1 MLRRRI
7 VVPALPSTALQF
19 AEVSKRYTQ
28 YSEAFH
34 ECSPTHSNGLYS
46 PKLRGLHKSILL
58 NTEITPKTTTLP
70 TTKTMKRTKGELTRL
85 SVLSFLDTVKLNA
98 ILKSSEV
105 AGRFTT
111 TTAANYTPSS
121 STNTPKDVVMR
132 RMGVLPSMASQSGL
146 LRTTAVRLMPVL
158 AGPTLDTRIG
168 DIMKIDNS
176 LAAEML
182 PNVVRLLIDP
192 QAEGVENVSLSD
204 FAAMQPKRQLAA
216 LGGKKIWHDWL
227 IDSTH
232 YKQVARLGLESPYYD
247 LRALQQ
253 AGISTLY
260 QWAEQPDLVKVSSYT
275 RSLLD
280 AAVEK
285 SVEAYVVE
293 VAKVVNKSILLEDT
307 LISWAADT
315 IGKFVLDTLRIS
327 MEQATAQRDASG
339 INGTSSSSTTTST
352 SSSSSS
358 SSTVSMTGMNEN
370 GMDQPAIAAM
380 NSNASPNI
388 RPGEV
393 CTLEHYHRLA
403 RKVLASVR
411 KEYIAQRQADQGNN
425 NATKIQLDSQAE
437 AEIREKAY
445 TTLSDA
451 MLRVLEAQSPNMPQE
466 LHSLRDYG
474 FLALERLPGLLRQAS
489 SVLQLQSIPVRYFVF
504 HSTGERE
511 EDELERQEF
520 ELFPYNNTSGATTTT
535 SGGGNGSSNI
545 NSNNSSG
552 GATLNVTAPALVSGI
567 FLAGTGNCNITLGE
581 WPGFPQPPPS
591 SLGGGGGGGGS
602 GGNTNDPL
610 QNEYFSV
617 LHRLKRHTT
626 RVARTSIFE
635 TIKRADDFRNGFN
648 AVEALG
654 LHQLLGTAKLVE
666 DRLISVLNCYYNS
679 SSISKPIHFIEAGH
693 SGGKSSML
701 QRLSKRM
708 NESGRNTVTVRYSGT
723 ATPFT
728 PGLDDHP
735 LAFPARFWFR
745 VALSS
750 CPYLVRTEELF
761 TRAPKSVMWWA
772 NRLNWSWEQ
781 YQKCIRLPNQKEG
794 EPSSLHAI
802 LVDDIDRV
810 LDAMENRF
818 VHATFSVNGILNGAN
833 NVHPLPSYSN
843 ITGDETHEVGTTS
856 TNTGHNHEKRYHDKK
871 ILGNNSSPSLLTSM
885 TQYKPY
891 VPFHPDMVEAALAR
905 ITVAV
910 GQLDMVFTGH
920 RVSKMFLTHADTP
933 VRRYFIPLANGIGLQ
948 QRLRVLPL
956 ISVLYALHQRS
967 RLEFSGLMYEVLKN
981 CPGLL
986 GYTLEV
992 FWSGRAA
999 LMDLRGGAPR
1009 LMQWSNTHPLFRSNV
1024 PTELF
1029 AELPQRNFLLQNL
1042 PEARLRLVELLQRQL
1057 SSPTGYLTTGVDT
1070 TLQDERDGLIV
1081 PYNNTTCQVH
1091 PFALFTIFTHQDP
1104 LESPKEATVVRAWGE
1119 VWAEYCAVV
1128 NTMGTSNERKR
1139 DALRVLLHGALLL
1152 RVVAVS
1158 GAQMD
1163 LNLKIPPYGFPLLA
1177 SPTRIKQKGGA
1188 EPLVTKATPETVR
1201 KALAAYK
1208 TFFAQ
1213 TEQTHFPFRPS
1224 VGLNGGCDVVSI
1236 AGTTLALYD
1245 LVTTPEA
1252 LKDISYRFAE
1262 ALLGVLHCLGKNVL
1276 PQNRIRQIHYVS
1288 VVSIDQSIS
1297 FTSTNGGGCGIGVC
1311 GGGSSGNVM
1320 NAVSGVGSSSSMAT
1334 DDVFASPP
1342 TSVVPYFLDLSAV
1355 FEDDVIDRLRALQ
1368 DVLGISKEF
1377 RTLND
1382 LLDELE
1388 SAHHVYVHQDVVA
1401 SSQEL
1406 ESLLSTTLTQLVPD
1420 ATVLPAYAAELV
1432 SPDALLLDL
1441 LEAGEAEM
1449 LEAERAERG
1458 ERGGGGGA
1466 EAEEMRR
1473 EAALAREAGG
1483 GGVAVCADAEHLQ
1496 ESAEMLEALLNDA
1509 LADPVHRSAEE
1520 QRTHDTAQEALLA
1533 DIAAEDAINN
1543 SIPVPDTNI
1552 SKAHYEDALAWLHDI
1567 ITPPA
1572 AEQQG
1577 NRGDDNVI
1585 VTTTLSGA
1593 VPQQTTNGG
1602 AFVSLSN
1609 DEDEEE
1615 QEHEQAPNL
1624 KEKEVVKEVHASGG
1638 GSERKKAAESNKKKT
1653 TTTTT
1658 TSSNSN
1664 SRNSRPSS
1672 RQQRS
1677 KPQRGKAKKQSV
1689 STSTGRKK
1697 ASSAAT
1703 TMNTSS
1709 SNSNAKRKAAA
1720 AKKNSKKSSTS
1731 STVTTGKKN
1740 KRR

>member
-7 VVPALPSTALQF
+7 IVPTLPSTALQF
-19 AEVSKRYTQ
+19 AEVRKRYSQ
-28 YSEAFH
+28 YAGAFH
-34 ECSPTHSNGLYS
+34 ECLPAHSGLYL
-46 PKLRGLHKSILL
+46 PKLRRLHKAML
-58 NTEITPKTTTLP
+58 NEEVTPNTPSTRITTIT
-70 TTKTMKRTKGELTRL
+70 GELTRL
-85 SVLSFLDTVKLNA
+85 SVLSFIDTVKLDE
-98 ILKSSEV
+98 ILKNSEV

-111 TTAANYTPSS
+111 ITAANNTPSI
-121 STNTPKDVVMR
+121 TITPENVVMKR
-132 RMGVLPSMASQSGL
+132 IGALQSMASQSGF
-146 LRTTAVRLMPVL
+146 LRTTALRRMPVL

-216 LGGKKIWHDWL
+216 LGGKKMWHDWL

-285 SVEAYVVE
+285 SVEAYVAE

-307 LISWAADT
+307 LVSWAADT

-327 MEQATAQRDASG
+327 VEQAAAQRDAFG
-339 INGTSSSSTTTST
+339 VNGT
-352 SSSSSS
+352 SSSSS
-358 SSTVSMTGMNEN
+358 SSTVSMAGMNESI
-370 GMDQPAIAAM
+370 MEQPAMAAM
-380 NSNASPNI
+380 NSNTSPNI
-388 RPGEV
+388 RPGEL

-403 RKVLASVR
+403 RKVLTSVR
-411 KEYIAQRQADQGNN
+411 KEYMAQRQADQGSNN
-425 NATKIQLDSQAE
+425 NNNNNNNTTKLQLDSQAE

-451 MLRVLEAQSPNMPQE
+451 MLRVLEAQAPNMPQE

-489 SVLQLQSIPVRYFVF
+489 SVLQLQSVPVRYFVF

-511 EDELERQEF
+511 GDELERQEF
-520 ELFPYNNTSGATTTT
+520 ELFPSNLSDGSKSG
-535 SGGGNGSSNI
+535 S
-545 NSNNSSG
+545 
-552 GATLNVTAPALVSGI
+552 GATLNVTAPALVGGI
-567 FLAGTGNCNITLGE
+567 FLAGTANCNITLGE
-581 WPGFPQPPPS
+581 WPGFPQPPTS
-591 SLGGGGGGGGS
+591 SSSSSYSYSS
-602 GGNTNDPL
+602 GGNSTDVL

-626 RVARTSIFE
+626 RVARTTIFD

-648 AVEALG
+648 AAEALG
-654 LHQLLGTAKLVE
+654 LQQLLGTAKLVE
-666 DRLISVLNCYYNS
+666 DRLVSVLNCYYDS
-679 SSISKPIHFIEAGH
+679 SSTSKPIHFIEAGH

-701 QRLSKRM
+701 QCLSKRM
-708 NESGRNTVTVRYSGT
+708 DESGRNTVIVRYSGT
-723 ATPFT
+723 TTPFT

-781 YQKCIRLPNQKEG
+781 YQKCIRLSNQKEG
-794 EPSSLHAI
+794 APSSLHAI
-802 LVDDIDRV
+802 LVDDMDRV

-818 VHATFSVNGILNGAN
+818 IAATLSVNGVLNGATHL
-833 NVHPLPSYSN
+833 HPLPTYSN
-843 ITGDETHEVGTTS
+843 ITGDEMNEIS
-856 TNTGHNHEKRYHDKK
+856 TGHNDGKK
-871 ILGNNSSPSLLTSM
+871 PQDTKMLSGTLSQSLLTSFK
-885 TQYKPY
+885 QH
-891 VPFHPDMVEAALAR
+891 VPFHPDMVEAALTKV
-905 ITVAV
+905 TVAV

-920 RVSKMFLTHADTP
+920 RVSKMFLTNTDTP

-956 ISVLYALHQRS
+956 VSVLYALHQRS

-1029 AELPQRNFLLQNL
+1029 AELPQRNFLLHNL
-1042 PEARLRLVELLQRQL
+1042 SEARLRLVELLQRQL

-1128 NTMGTSNERKR
+1128 NTMGTSIERKR

-1152 RVVAVS
+1152 RVIAVS

-1288 VVSIDQSIS
+1288 VVSIDQSMS
-1297 FTSTNGGGCGIGVC
+1297 FTSTSGGVGGVSV
-1311 GGGSSGNVM
+1311 GGSGGVM
-1320 NAVSGVGSSSSMAT
+1320 NAVSGASASPIAT
-1334 DDVFASPP
+1334 DDIFASPP
-1342 TSVVPYFLDLSAV
+1342 IPVVPYFLDLSAV

-1401 SSQEL
+1401 SPQEL

-1458 ERGGGGGA
+1458 VVGMGMGGNGDPA

-1483 GGVAVCADAEHLQ
+1483 GGAAVVCADAEHLH

-1509 LADPVHRSAEE
+1509 LADPVRRSEE
-1520 QRTHDTAQEALLA
+1520 ERRSHDTTQEALLA

-1543 SIPVPDTNI
+1543 SIPVQETNMD
-1552 SKAHYEDALAWLHDI
+1552 KAQCEDALAWLHDI
-1567 ITPPA
+1567 ITPPSPSG

-1577 NRGDDNVI
+1577 INRAGDNVT

-1593 VPQQTTNGG
+1593 GPQSSTTSGG

-1609 DEDEEE
+1609 EEDEEE
-1615 QEHEQAPNL
+1615 QEQGPVEQ
-1624 KEKEVVKEVHASGG
+1624 EREVLGG
-1638 GSERKKAAESNKKKT
+1638 VVQAEAGSERKSGGESNKKK
-1653 TTTTT
+1653 
-1658 TSSNSN
+1658 SSNSN
-1664 SRNSRPSS
+1664 SKNSRSSSSSSSSSKQPS
-1672 RQQRS
+1672 RHQRS
-1677 KPQRGKAKKQSV
+1677 KPQRGKAKKQSA
-1689 STSTGRKK
+1689 STSAGRKK
-1697 ASSAAT
+1697 TPTAAAAAASMT
-1703 TMNTSS
+1703 TSTT
-1709 SNSNAKRKAAA
+1709 NSNAKRKAAA
-1720 AKKNSKKSSTS
+1720 KKKNSKKSSS
-1731 STVTTGKKN
+1731 VSTVTTGRKN